1 MPLINLSSAV
11 NYKGLKL
18 ATDKSLNQEISPSI
32 VSHIGSRN
40 FGFRVKKILD
50 IGRAEGPID
59 SKCVNEANLMG
70 TTYIDGEMVT
80 IVDIHKVVE
89 NLNLKQDVVENSI
102 ARVLLAEDSVLYQR
116 VVQDAL
122 EAQGYHVT
130 VVGNGKL
137 ASELLEAENNFDLLI
152 TDIEMPELSGLELVK
167 RIRGGS
173 GSSKNIPVIAITT
186 LFGEEDLKKGREV
199 GINTYL
205 KKLDKEQVLS
215 AVHDI
220 LMSA

>member
-1 MPLINLSSAV
+1 M
-11 NYKGLKL
+11 
-18 ATDKSLNQEISPSI
+18 
-32 VSHIGSRN
+32 
-40 FGFRVKKILD
+40 KKILD

-167 RIRGGS
+167 II
-173 GSSKNIPVIAITT
+173 IPVIAITT